1 MKEQFV
7 ADLAPDQKVASLFLI
22 AEKSVRR
29 GKSGDYLALVLAD
42 RSGRV
47 DARVWQASELAQAA
61 AVADTVVWVEGR
73 TELYRDRLQ
82 VIVNSLRPAAAADKV
97 APADFFAHTQQDV
110 GKLFAEL
117 ETVVAGMKNPW
128 LRRLL
133 ESFLK
138 DPKLGEKF
146 RRAPAAMTMHHAYL
160 GGLLEHVVSL
170 CGLVTAVCSHYP
182 ELDRDLLLT
191 AAVLHDIGKTE
202 ELSYSGAISYTTR
215 GQLLGHIVIGLEMVT
230 KRIEAIE
237 GFPPPLRLAVEHF
250 IVSHHGRYE
259 FGSPK
264 LPAFREAVVFHY
276 LDDLDSKLAAIRAS
290 LGDARG
296 EGDWTERNPA
306 LERRLLRL
314 EEFLATAA
322 PAAPADEAAPT
333 AATKRRAAAQLPFDP
348 GDSGGPGSPGGKD

>member
-7 ADLAPDQKVASLFLI
+7 ADLAPDQKVSSLFLV
-22 AEKSVRR
+22 AERSVR
-29 GKSGDYLALVLAD
+29 KSRTGDDYLALVLAD
-42 RSGRV
+42 RTGRIDGRV
-47 DARVWQASELAQAA
+47 WKAGEDAVAA
-61 AVADTVVWVEGR
+61 AAAGGIVRVEGR
-73 TELYRDRLQ
+73 VELYREKPQL
-82 VIVNSLRPAAAADKV
+82 IISSIRPAAEADGV
-97 APADFFAHTQQDV
+97 RRADFFATTEKDV
-110 GKLFAEL
+110 GKLFSAL
-117 ETVVAGMKNPW
+117 EAVVAGMTNPW

-133 ESFLK
+133 ESFIQ
-138 DPKLGEKF
+138 DPKLADKF

-170 CGLVTAVCSHYP
+170 CGLVGAVCSHYP
-182 ELDRDLLLT
+182 ELDRELLLT

-202 ELSYSGAISYTTR
+202 ELSYSGAVSYTTR

-250 IVSHHGRYE
+250 IASHHGRYE

-264 LPAFREAVVFHY
+264 LPAFREAIVFHY
-276 LDDLDSKLAAIRAS
+276 LDDLDSKLAAIGAS

-296 EGDWTERNPA
+296 DGGWTERNPA

-322 PAAPADEAAPT
+322 PAAPADESSSPAGPQ
-333 AATKRRAAAQLPFDP
+333 RRGAAQIPFDP
-348 GDSGGPGSPGGKD
+348 GGPGGKD